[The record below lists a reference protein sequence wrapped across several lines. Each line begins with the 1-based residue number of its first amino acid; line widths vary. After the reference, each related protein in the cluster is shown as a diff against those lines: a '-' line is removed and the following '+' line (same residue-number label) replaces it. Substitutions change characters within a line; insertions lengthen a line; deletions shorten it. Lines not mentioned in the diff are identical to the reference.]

1 MTPADDILNSVGLGD
16 LPPGAKPAYASHFGE
31 QLTLAVVGSLTKMM
45 SEEQFD
51 EFEDYLARPQ
61 HVLLA
66 WLEINMPCFRRVMRE
81 ERGLLQ
87 ARVAHD
93 AQELLTLEH
102 LYAAESTGDGH
113 NVPKLTP

>member
-1 MTPADDILNSVGLGD
+1 MSPADDILNSVGLGD
-16 LPPGAKPAYASHFGE
+16 LPDEARPAYASHFGD
-31 QLTLAVVGSLTKMM
+31 QLALAVIGRLTKVM

-61 HVLLA
+61 HIVLT
-66 WLEINMPCFRRVMRE
+66 WLEINMHCFPRVMRE
-81 ERGLLQ
+81 ERELLR

-102 LYAAESTGDGH
+102 LYAAESTGDGQ
-113 NVPKLTP
+113 NVPKPTP